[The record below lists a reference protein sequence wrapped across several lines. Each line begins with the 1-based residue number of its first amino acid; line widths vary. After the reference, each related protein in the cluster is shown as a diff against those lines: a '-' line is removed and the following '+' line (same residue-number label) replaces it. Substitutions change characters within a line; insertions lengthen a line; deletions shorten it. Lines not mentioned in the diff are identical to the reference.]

1 MKNSFYKYI
10 RTQVGLFAIL
20 INNWIY
26 NLIPFFALKRFYLQL
41 TNVKISSTSYIHT
54 KVNFLWIGRI
64 SIGSNCTINP
74 RCLLDARYGI
84 EIGDNVMVGHDSKI
98 YTAGHDVDDEFFCNS
113 GGAVKIENDV
123 VIFTSVIILPN
134 VKIGQ
139 GAVVYP
145 GSVVTKNVEP
155 YNIVGGNPAKFI
167 RMRSAKIN
175 YKLNHSHW
183 FVNS

>member
-1 MKNSFYKYI
+1 MTNNIYKYL
-10 RTQVGLFAIL
+10 RTQIGLFAIL
-20 INNWIY
+20 INNLIY
-26 NLIPFFALKRFYLQL
+26 NLVPFYVIKRLYLRL
-41 TNVKISSTSYIHT
+41 VNVKIGAKSYIHT
-54 KVNFLWIGRI
+54 RVDFLWIGRM

-98 YTAGHDVDDEFFCNS
+98 YTAGHDVDDEFFCGS

-134 VKIGQ
+134 VKIGR

-145 GSVVTKNVEP
+145 GSVVTKDVEP

-167 RMRSAKIN
+167 RLRSTKLN
-175 YKLNHSHW
+175 YKLNHGHW